1 MLYHISLLFL
11 QQNEKNTVFPMLL
24 FLYGRLHTWP
34 TNDYH
39 KRVHGAS
46 LCIQGRYH
54 SCFTSANRLCIQ
66 TFEIQEQET
75 AERI

>member
-24 FLYGRLHTWP
+24 FLYGRLHTCP

-46 LCIQGRYH
+46 LCI
-54 SCFTSANRLCIQ
+54 
-66 TFEIQEQET
+66 
-75 AERI
+75 